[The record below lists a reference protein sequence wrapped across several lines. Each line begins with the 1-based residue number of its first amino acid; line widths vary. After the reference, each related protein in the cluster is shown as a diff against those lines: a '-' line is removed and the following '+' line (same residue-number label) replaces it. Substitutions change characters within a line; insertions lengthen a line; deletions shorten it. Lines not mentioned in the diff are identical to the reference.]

1 MIRFFDVLFS
11 LIGIIVLLPLFII
24 IGIAIRLDSKGPVI
38 YRQQRVGKNGI
49 SFSLLKFRSMFT
61 DSDKR
66 GLITIG
72 NKDPRITGVG
82 RFIRKYK
89 LDELPQL
96 INVLNGSM
104 SIVGPR
110 PEVNKYVVLY
120 NDYQRRVLSVK
131 PGITDFASIYFRN
144 ENEILDSKINPEEYY
159 IKYLIPQ
166 KIRLNLVYIK
176 NYNVKTYFL
185 IILKTIKSVFF
196 R

>member
-11 LIGIIVLLPLFII
+11 LIGLIVLLPLFII
-24 IGIAIRLDSKGPVI
+24 IGIAIKIDSQGPI
-38 YRQQRVGKNGI
+38 LFQQQRVGKN
-49 SFSLLKFRSMFT
+49 SKRFTLLKFRSMYIN
-61 DSDKR
+61 SDKK

-72 NKDPRITGVG
+72 NNDNRVTRVG

-96 INVLNGSM
+96 INVLNGTM
-104 SIVGPR
+104 SFVGPR
-110 PEVNKYVVLY
+110 PEVNKYVALY

-144 ENEILDSKINPEEYY
+144 ENEILEGKSNPEEYY
-159 IKYLIPQ
+159 IKFLIPQ
-166 KIRLNLVYIK
+166 KIRLNLLYIN
-176 NYNVKTYFL
+176 NYNVKTYFY
-185 IILKTIKSVFF
+185 IIYKTIKSVFF

>member
-1 MIRFFDVLFS
+1 MIRFFDILFS

-24 IGIAIRLDSKGPVI
+24 IGIAIKLDSKGPII
-38 YRQQRVGKNGI
+38 YRQQRVGKNGK
-49 SFSLLKFRSMFT
+49 SFSLLKFRSMYT
-61 DSDKR
+61 DSDKK

-72 NKDPRITGVG
+72 AKDTRITRVG
-82 RFIRKYK
+82 QFIRKYK

-110 PEVNKYVVLY
+110 PEVNKYVDLY

-144 ENEILDSKINPEEYY
+144 ENEILENKSNPEDYY

>member
-24 IGIAIRLDSKGPVI
+24 IGIAIKLDSKGPVI
-38 YRQQRVGKNGI
+38 YRQQRVGKHGI

-61 DSDKR
+61 DSDKK

-72 NKDPRITGVG
+72 NKDTRITRVG
-82 RFIRKYK
+82 QFIRKYK

-144 ENEILDSKINPEEYY
+144 ENKILENKSNPEEYY

-166 KIRLNLVYIK
+166 KIRLNLIYIK
-176 NYNVKTYFL
+176 NYNVKIYFL

-196 R
+196 K

>member
-11 LIGIIVLLPLFII
+11 LIGLIVLLPLFII
-24 IGIAIRLDSKGPVI
+24 IGIAIKLDSKGPVI
-38 YRQQRVGKNGI
+38 YRQQRVGRNGI

-61 DSDKR
+61 DSDKK

-72 NKDPRITGVG
+72 NKDTRITRVG
-82 RFIRKYK
+82 QFIRKYK

-144 ENEILDSKINPEEYY
+144 ENEILENECNPEEFY
-159 IKYLIPQ
+159 IKYLIPK
-166 KIRLNLVYIK
+166 KIRLNLIYIK